1 MLLVHWKEDD
11 QSWVST
17 TGIARVKDIK
27 LMQAGWRIGSIF
39 GIPLYI
45 DSSWFLILVLV
56 TLANSQDY
64 LEWGPILS
72 WSAGLAVSLLLFGSV
87 LLHELGHSLVAKSQG
102 IQVNSITLFLFG
114 GIASIDRESKTP
126 GQAFQVA
133 IAGPLVSLGL
143 FFTLSLT
150 AQFLP
155 ESSLTGT
162 LMNRIAAINLVLA
175 IFNMI
180 PGLPLDGGQV
190 LKAAVWKFTGSRFAG
205 VRWAARTGQMIGW
218 IAIALG
224 LTIFL
229 AENQFGGL
237 WIAFIGWFAVRNA
250 TSYNRMT
257 DLQEILI
264 KITAEQTMTREFRV
278 VDADLSLR
286 EFADEYLIKPD
297 TIPVYFAAS
306 DGRYRGLVSVETLRM
321 TERSQW
327 NIQTLHDVVT
337 PLDELVTVSEKTP
350 LVEVINNL
358 EIQKLPRITVLS
370 PAGAVAGIIDRGDIV
385 KAVLTEMKVPV
396 PEGEI
401 KRIKSEGNYPP
412 GLPLPAVAKMTDSYS
427 KS

>member
-1 MLLVHWKEDD
+1 
-11 QSWVST
+11 
-17 TGIARVKDIK
+17 
-27 LMQAGWRIGSIF
+27 MQAGWRIGSIF

-45 DSSWFLILVLV
+45 DSSWFLILLVV
-56 TLANSQDY
+56 TLANGQDY
-64 LEWGPILS
+64 LEWGQILS
-72 WSAGLAVSLLLFGSV
+72 WTAGLAVSLLLFGSV

-143 FFTLSLT
+143 FFVLSLT
-150 AQFLP
+150 AEVLP
-155 ESSLTGT
+155 ESSLTGA
-162 LMNRIAAINLVLA
+162 LADRLAGINLVLA
-175 IFNMI
+175 LFNMI

-190 LKAAVWKFTGSRFAG
+190 LKAAVWKFTGSRFTG

-218 IAIALG
+218 LAIALG

-237 WIAFIGWFAVRNA
+237 WIAFIGWFAIRNA

-278 VDADLSLR
+278 VDADLTLR
-286 EFADEYLIKPD
+286 EFADEYLITPD
-297 TIPVYFAAS
+297 IIPVYFAAS
-306 DGRYRGLVSVETLRM
+306 DGRYRGLVSVEALRVI
-321 TERSQW
+321 ERSQW
-327 NIQTLHDVVT
+327 NIQTLHDIVT
-337 PLDELVTVSEKTP
+337 PLAQLVTVSEKSP
-350 LVEVINNL
+350 LVEVINYL

-385 KAVLTEMKVPV
+385 RAVLTQLKVPV
-396 PEGEI
+396 PESEI
-401 KRIKSEGNYPP
+401 KRIKSEGTYPP
-412 GLPLPAVAKMTDSYS
+412 GLPLPAIAQMAASYN

>member
-1 MLLVHWKEDD
+1 
-11 QSWVST
+11 
-17 TGIARVKDIK
+17 
-27 LMQAGWRIGSIF
+27 MQAGWRIGSIF

-72 WSAGLAVSLLLFGSV
+72 WSAGLAVSLLLFSSV

-143 FFTLSLT
+143 FFILSLT

-155 ESSLTGT
+155 ESSLTGALT
-162 LMNRIAAINLVLA
+162 ERTAGINLVLA

-190 LKAAVWKFTGSRFAG
+190 LKAAVWKATGSRFAG

-218 IAIALG
+218 IAISLG

-229 AENQFGGL
+229 LESQFGGL
-237 WIAFIGWFAVRNA
+237 WLAFIGWFAIRNA
-250 TSYNRMT
+250 TSYSRMT
-257 DLQEILI
+257 DLQEILM
-264 KITAEQTMTREFRV
+264 KITAEKAMTHEFRV
-278 VDADLSLR
+278 VDADLTLR
-286 EFADEYLIKPD
+286 EFADEYLIAAD
-297 TIPVYFAAS
+297 TISVYFAAS
-306 DGRYRGLVSVETLRM
+306 NGRYRGLVSVEALRVI
-321 TERSQW
+321 ERSQW
-327 NIQTLHDVVT
+327 TIQTLHDVVT
-337 PLDELVTVSEKTP
+337 SLNQLVTVLEPTS
-350 LVEVINNL
+350 LVEVINTM
-358 EIQKLPRITVLS
+358 EEQKLSRLTVLS
-370 PAGAVAGIIDRGDIV
+370 PAGAVVGIIDRGDIV
-385 KAVLTEMKVPV
+385 KAVLTQMKVPI
-396 PEGEI
+396 PESEI
-401 KRIKSEGNYPP
+401 KRIKSEGSYPL
-412 GLPLPAVAKMTDSYS
+412 GLPLSAIAKMTSSYG